1 MLLKKSLRAQ
11 LLTLIGG
18 SLLVILLIAFASF
31 SFLSDDISKYQQLL
45 KGPIETSR
53 LIDEANVEFKVQV
66 QEWKNVLLRGKSPEA
81 LSKYWQSFENQE
93 RKVQDILGRL
103 VERSEHNPAL
113 SKQLRDLHEEHRR
126 LGASAPPTA
135 RAVRPTSP
143 AETIHSPATRRF
155 KASTVPPANSSV
167 VWSSSSAIRRCIVRK
182 PSAKPQ
188 IVK

>member
-1 MLLKKSLRAQ
+1 MTQAPPFRYETAQMLLKKSLRAQ

-81 LSKYWQSFENQE
+81 LSKYADSTLT
-93 RKVQDILGRL
+93 RTPIPR
-103 VERSEHNPAL
+103 
-113 SKQLRDLHEEHRR
+113 
-126 LGASAPPTA
+126 
-135 RAVRPTSP
+135 TSG
-143 AETIHSPATRRF
+143 
-155 KASTVPPANSSV
+155 
-167 VWSSSSAIRRCIVRK
+167 
-182 PSAKPQ
+182 Q
-188 IVK
+188 